1 LLRIRKKSFTK
12 NNKLSSGE
20 RLLGRVLFE
29 VVEIIDIHCHLTF
42 KEYDADRAQV
52 IADAK
57 KVLRGVVISGV
68 EPEDSTHAIELA
80 AKHESF
86 IFVTLGLHPIHVSE
100 NTDQDIERYAE
111 YISENK
117 RKIVGIGEIGLD
129 YHWIRDPKKIK
140 RTKEIF
146 VEFLE
151 LAKELD
157 LPVVLHLRGTGSEA
171 IEEGLKIV
179 SDEDI
184 KKAVFHCFTGKPL
197 LADLICREGYYVS
210 LPTIIARS
218 KSMRKVAKRI
228 PISLLLTETD
238 APYLSPVEEERNVP
252 QNVEVVYEEIS
263 RQRKSDV
270 ETVEEVIENNFVRLF
285 GVKLIY

>member
-1 LLRIRKKSFTK
+1 MGRSYTFYTTK

-29 VVEIIDIHCHLTF
+29 VVKIIDIHCHLTF

-80 AKHESF
+80 AMHEHF

-111 YISENK
+111 FISENK

-129 YHWIRDPKKIK
+129 YHWIKDPKKIK

-171 IEEGLKIV
+171 IEDGLKIV

-197 LADLICREGYYVS
+197 LADQICKEGYYVS

-270 ETVEEVIENNFVRLF
+270 KTVEEQIEGNFERLF
-285 GVKLIY
+285 GVALR

>member
-1 LLRIRKKSFTK
+1 MEDYGGVF
-12 NNKLSSGE
+12 
-20 RLLGRVLFE
+20 FE

-42 KEYDADRAQV
+42 KEYDTDRAQV

-57 KVLRGVVISGV
+57 KVLRGIVISGV
-68 EPEDSTHAIELA
+68 EPEDSKHTIELA
-80 AKHESF
+80 AMHENF
-86 IFVTLGLHPIHVSE
+86 IFVTIGLHPIHVSE
-100 NTDQDIERYAE
+100 HTDHDIERYVE
-111 YISENK
+111 FISENK

-129 YHWIRDPKKIK
+129 YYWIRDPKKIK

-146 VEFLE
+146 IEFLE

-184 KKAVFHCFTGKPL
+184 TKAVFHCFTGKPL
-197 LADLICREGYYVS
+197 LADQICNEGYYVS
-210 LPTIIARS
+210 LPTLIARS

-252 QNVEVVYEEIS
+252 ENVEVVYEEIS
-263 RQRKSDV
+263 KQRKSDV
-270 ETVEEVIENNFVRLF
+270 KAVEEQIEANFVRLF
-285 GVKLIY
+285 GVNLI